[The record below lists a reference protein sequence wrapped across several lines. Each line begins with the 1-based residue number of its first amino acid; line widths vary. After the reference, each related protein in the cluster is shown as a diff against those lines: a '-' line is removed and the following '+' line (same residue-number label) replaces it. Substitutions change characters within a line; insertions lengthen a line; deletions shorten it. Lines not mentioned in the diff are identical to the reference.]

1 MHYEKNQQEVQ
12 EIDEKQDKLFAR
24 HKEINQKYRGKV
36 SKEKITILEQDIDL
50 LWEKVC
56 VYDKYAAEER
66 NLRVKAV
73 EAFRKHETRMFGS
86 VKRL

>member
-1 MHYEKNQQEVQ
+1 M
-12 EIDEKQDKLFAR
+12 AR
-24 HKEINQKYRGKV
+24 HREINEKYRGEV

-56 VYDKYAAEER
+56 VYEIYAAEER

-73 EAFRKHETRMFGS
+73 EAFRNHETRMFGRFEDYDKNS
-86 VKRL
+86 SKKTHVKADGKDQRSK